1 MLDALF
7 IKKLFNLGV
16 LEFGPIVTSYF
27 FDGETEL
34 LLCSSNED
42 IYLLLY
48 LALIIDKEYPSE
60 TGIIINNY

>member
-16 LEFGPIVTSYF
+16 LEFGPIVTSHF
-27 FDGETEL
+27 LDGKIKL
-34 LLCSSNED
+34 LLCSSNKGFHL
-42 IYLLLY
+42 IVY

>member
-16 LEFGPIVTSYF
+16 LEFGPIVTSHF
-27 FDGETEL
+27 LDWKTEF

-42 IYLLLY
+42 LYLLLH
-48 LALIIDKEYPSE
+48 LGLIKDKEDPSE
-60 TGIIINNY
+60 MGIIINNY

>member
-16 LEFGPIVTSYF
+16 LKFGHIVTSHF
-27 FDGETEL
+27 LDGETEL

-42 IYLLLY
+42 LYLLLY
-48 LALIIDKEYPSE
+48 LALIIDKEYPSK